1 MTDFRIL
8 GALDLRDGAP
18 DWAIAGRLRQLAGMS
33 HGEPADVGLWMRL
46 VEAIDDAVRHGEEKV
61 DLALFAHGIA
71 SHAIVP
77 PGDPAEDRFGIPAW
91 DRELGVDDGESDEL
105 LRMLAI
111 ERLAPRLWNA
121 GLVYIINYV

>member
-1 MTDFRIL
+1 
-8 GALDLRDGAP
+8 
-18 DWAIAGRLRQLAGMS
+18 
-33 HGEPADVGLWMRL
+33 
-46 VEAIDDAVRHGEEKV
+46 RHGEEKV